1 MAENESTRIQ
11 PPVGLQ
17 ILALRYHRT
26 RAVVAGRR
34 FAFARRRAVPE
45 EYYLFRPEQLERVGF
60 PPRHLA

>member
-17 ILALRYHRT
+17 ILALRYHRA

-45 EYYLFRPEQLERVGF
+45 EYLFRPEQLERVGF